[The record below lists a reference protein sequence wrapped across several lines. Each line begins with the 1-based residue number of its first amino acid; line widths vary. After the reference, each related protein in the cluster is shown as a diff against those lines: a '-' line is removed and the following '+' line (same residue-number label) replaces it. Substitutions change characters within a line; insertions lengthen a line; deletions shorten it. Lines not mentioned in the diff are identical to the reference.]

1 MRTWFPLQ
9 QLKRLEGEGVI
20 GGITDRF
27 YGAPTNRSQKRTM
40 EVDCP
45 EIYERIREDGGDV
58 AVIVAN

>member
-1 MRTWFPLQ
+1 LA
-9 QLKRLEGEGVI
+9 GEGVI
-20 GGITDRF
+20 GGITERF
-27 YGAPTNRSQKRTM
+27 YGAPTNRSQQRTM

>member
-1 MRTWFPLQ
+1 
-9 QLKRLEGEGVI
+9 LKRLAGEGVI
-20 GGITDRF
+20 GDITERF
-27 YGAPTNRSQKRTM
+27 YGAPTNRSQQRTM